1 MRPVLIIARKEL
13 QSFFDSLIA
22 YVMLIAFLGFT
33 GLFTWLVG
41 NHDVFLAKQASLS
54 VFFYWSGW
62 AILVFTP
69 AITMK
74 MLAEESKSGTIELL
88 LTKPITNWQVLW
100 GKFLACFT
108 LIFFALLCTIPYW
121 ITIVTLGM
129 GKADSGV
136 ILCGYLGLL
145 LMSAAFVSI
154 GIFASSITNNQIIAF
169 IIALVIGI
177 FFRFIFSELAS
188 LFSGTTGEIFN
199 YMGFDTH
206 YDSIARG
213 VVDSR
218 DVVFFGSIVFIG
230 LVLAEVSLAKR
241 GVSE

>member
-1 MRPVLIIARKEL
+1 MRAVLIIARKEL

-22 YVMLIAFLGFT
+22 YVMLVAFLGFT

-41 NHDVFLAKQASLS
+41 NHDIFFVKQASLG
-54 VFFYWSGW
+54 VFFYWSSW
-62 AILVFTP
+62 AILVFVP

-100 GKFLACFT
+100 GKFFACFM
-108 LIFFALLCTIPYW
+108 LIFFALLCTLPYY
-121 ITIVTLGM
+121 ITIINLG
-129 GKADSGV
+129 KTDSGV

-145 LMSAAFVSI
+145 LMSAAYVSI

-169 IIALVIGI
+169 IIALVIGV
-177 FFRFIFSELAS
+177 FFQFVFEEFAS
-188 LFSGTTGEIFN
+188 LLTGSLGEAINYLSFTTHF
-199 YMGFDTH
+199 
-206 YDSIARG
+206 DSISRG

-218 DVVFFGSIVFIG
+218 DMIFFGSVVFIG

>member
-1 MRPVLIIARKEL
+1 MRAVFIIARKEL

-22 YVMLIAFLGFT
+22 YVMLVAFLGFT
-33 GLFTWLVG
+33 GLFTWLIG
-41 NHDVFLAKQASLS
+41 SDVFFIKQATLS
-54 VFFYWSGW
+54 VFFYWASW

-100 GKFLACFT
+100 GKFLACFS
-108 LIFFALLCTIPYW
+108 LIFFALLCTLPYY
-121 ITIVTLGM
+121 ITIINL

-145 LMSAAFVSI
+145 LMSAAYVSI

-169 IIALVIGI
+169 IIALVIGV
-177 FFRFIFSELAS
+177 FFQFVFSMFSA
-188 LFSGTTGEIFN
+188 LFAGTLGQALN
-199 YMGFDTH
+199 YLGFMSH
-206 YDSIARG
+206 YDSISRG

-218 DVVFFGSIVFIG
+218 DIIFFGSVVFIG

>member
-1 MRPVLIIARKEL
+1 MRAVLIIARKEL

-22 YVMLIAFLGFT
+22 YVMLVAFLGFT
-33 GLFTWLVG
+33 GLFTWLLG
-41 NHDVFLAKQASLS
+41 NDIFFIKQATLS
-54 VFFYWSGW
+54 VFFYWASW

-108 LIFFALLCTIPYW
+108 LIFFALLCTLPYY
-121 ITIVTLGM
+121 ITVINLG
-129 GKADSGV
+129 KVDNGV

-145 LMSAAFVSI
+145 LMSAAYVSI
-154 GIFASSITNNQIIAF
+154 GIFASSISNNQIISF
-169 IIALVIGI
+169 IIALVIGVFFQFVFTEIGGI
-177 FFRFIFSELAS
+177 F
-188 LFSGTTGEIFN
+188 TGS
-199 YMGFDTH
+199 MGQVISYLGFLSH
-206 YDSIARG
+206 YDSISRG

-218 DVVFFGSIVFIG
+218 DIIYFGSIVFIG

>member
-22 YVMLIAFLGFT
+22 YVMLVAFLGFT

-41 NHDVFLAKQASLS
+41 NHDIFFVKQASLG
-54 VFFYWSGW
+54 VFFYWASW

-100 GKFLACFT
+100 GKFLACFA
-108 LIFFALLCTIPYW
+108 LIAFALLCTLPYY
-121 ITIVTLGM
+121 ITIWKLG
-129 GKADSGV
+129 KIDHGV
-136 ILCGYLGLL
+136 VFCGYFSLL
-145 LMSAAFVSI
+145 LTSAAYISI
-154 GIFASSITNNQIIAF
+154 GIFASSITSNQIVAFLIA
-169 IIALVIGI
+169 IVIGVL
-177 FFRFIFSELAS
+177 FQFIFSLLAG
-188 LFSGTTGEIFN
+188 LFTGPLGSVLD
-199 YMGFDTH
+199 YLGFQSH
-206 YDSIARG
+206 YDSISRG

-218 DVVFFGSIVFIG
+218 DLVYFGSIVFMG
-230 LVLAEVSLAKR
+230 MVLSELSLAKR
-241 GVSE
+241 TISE